1 MVRSEI
7 ISKLSDK
14 IHRKIKKQELE
25 KILNILIETIVEGVR
40 DHKSIELRNFGRFS
54 LKKIKEKMNARNP
67 RTGQKIHTP
76 ARKSISF
83 KILDSINCL
92 LILSLKSS
100 NDLCLIISLSLEES
114 SSVAYFDLPILPPEF
129 KIGPIK

>member
-7 ISKLSDK
+7 ISKLSK
-14 IHRKIKKQELE
+14 KNHRILKKADLE
-25 KILNILIETIVEGVR
+25 KIFQIILDTIVDGVKNN
-40 DHKSIELRNFGRFS
+40 KSIELRNFGRFS

-83 KILDSINCL
+83 KMSKE
-92 LILSLKSS
+92 LKSKI
-100 NDLCLIISLSLEES
+100 NDNEGNINWK
-114 SSVAYFDLPILPPEF
+114 
-129 KIGPIK
+129 KIFLLL